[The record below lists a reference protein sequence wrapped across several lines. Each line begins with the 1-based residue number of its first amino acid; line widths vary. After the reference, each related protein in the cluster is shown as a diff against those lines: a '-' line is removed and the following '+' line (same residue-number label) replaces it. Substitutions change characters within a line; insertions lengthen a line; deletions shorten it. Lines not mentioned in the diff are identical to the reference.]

1 MALEAF
7 KMARTSQSKLIAI
20 SSNPKTI
27 MLLLIVGS
35 NGYPEVSQHG
45 KNHEDIMFEVQVDD
59 KTSWILTDWNGGA
72 GGDSSPSL
80 LPSPAASRADLA
92 ASLSSTDA

>member
-35 NGYPEVSQHG
+35 NGYPEVISSAINLICEAHCDSAQDVRQHITVQCHARRQTG
-45 KNHEDIMFEVQVDD
+45 MTRTEHIAKN
-59 KTSWILTDWNGGA
+59 
-72 GGDSSPSL
+72 P
-80 LPSPAASRADLA
+80 
-92 ASLSSTDA
+92 

>member
-35 NGYPEVSQHG
+35 NRYPEVIGLHTVADETFWG
-45 KNHEDIMFEVQVDD
+45 QVN
-59 KTSWILTDWNGGA
+59 KYVI
-72 GGDSSPSL
+72 
-80 LPSPAASRADLA
+80 
-92 ASLSSTDA
+92 